1 MRTAVDS
8 SVLLDVLLGDPLHA
22 SASEAALLRA
32 DREGAM
38 VVCETVLAEIRPV
51 LSQAEFPGML
61 EDWRL
66 EFVPGSLESA
76 ELAGAHFSRYLKRNP
91 GRKVMVPDFLI
102 GAHAS
107 VHADR
112 LLARDR
118 GYLRDYFDKLEVWIP
133 SAP

>member
-1 MRTAVDS
+1 LRTAVDS
-8 SVLLDVLLGDPLHA
+8 SVLLDVLTDDPVHA
-22 SASEAALLRA
+22 PASLEALKRA
-32 DREGAM
+32 DREGAL

-51 LSQAEFPGML
+51 LSETDFYQML

-76 ELAGAHFSRYLKRNP
+76 ALAGSHFTAYLKQNP
-91 GRKVMVPDFLI
+91 KRRVMVPDFLI
-102 GAHAS
+102 GAHAT

-118 GYLRDYFDKLEVWIP
+118 GYLRDYFKSLDVWLP
-133 SAP
+133 Q

>member
-8 SVLLDVLLGDPLHA
+8 SVLLDVLTDDPVHA
-22 SASEAALLRA
+22 AASLEALMRA
-32 DREGAM
+32 DREGAL

-51 LSQAEFPGML
+51 LSERDFHSVL
-61 EDWRL
+61 DDWRL

-76 ELAGAHFSRYLKRNP
+76 ALAGSHFAAYLQRNSK
-91 GRKVMVPDFLI
+91 RKVMVPDFLI
-102 GAHAS
+102 GAHAT

-118 GYLRDYFDKLEVWIP
+118 GYLRDYFHELNVWVP
-133 SAP
+133 

>member
-1 MRTAVDS
+1 MRTAIDS
-8 SVLLDVLLGDPLHA
+8 SVLLDVLTDDPVHA
-22 SASEAALLRA
+22 AASEAALIRA
-32 DREGAM
+32 DREGALI
-38 VVCETVLAEIRPV
+38 VCETVLAEIRPV
-51 LSQAEFPGML
+51 LSLADFDRLL

-76 ELAGAHFSRYLKRNP
+76 KRAGTHFSRYLKRTS
-91 GRKVMVPDFLI
+91 GRKVLVPDFLI

-118 GYLRDYFDKLEVWIP
+118 GYLRDYFSDLDVWVP
-133 SAP
+133 